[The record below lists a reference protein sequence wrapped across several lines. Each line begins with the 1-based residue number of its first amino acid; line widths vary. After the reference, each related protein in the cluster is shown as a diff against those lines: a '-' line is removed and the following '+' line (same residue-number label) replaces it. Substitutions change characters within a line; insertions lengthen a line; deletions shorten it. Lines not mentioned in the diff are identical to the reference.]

1 MTSTT
6 RAPSADQLTRILN
19 SSGPFSDEAQKDV
32 CKKMVNELTEHEQE
46 IAARTSY
53 AYWVASELK
62 LAGLPSNDVRTR
74 MAMREARRHL
84 VGERSYDKGL
94 AALRECCAFRKERKV
109 DLLRTLFDSSW
120 KYDSDEDAKVAQQYR
135 SYLEEELL
143 KQVMVVRGKDR
154 ESHAVV
160 IKMPRESPETNE
172 EAFIMA
178 QLYIAERA
186 MAATEFLSCGEN
198 EKVVAIFEFG
208 TYSSSNAPPFRVMRS
223 MTTILQRNYP
233 ERLFHL
239 VILDPPFFMRTIYT
253 LIHPFL
259 SADTNEKVILIS
271 NEKAK
276 KEKLGSLISNEQA
289 MPFMIPEGKLS
300 SEIDPGYFLRKVP
313 FFKLYDDDAADGT
326 ED

>member
-1 MTSTT
+1 MYNRLYVPT
-6 RAPSADQLTRILN
+6 
-19 SSGPFSDEAQKDV
+19 V
-32 CKKMVNELTEHEQE
+32 
-46 IAARTSY
+46 
-53 AYWVASELK
+53 
-62 LAGLPSNDVRTR
+62 
-74 MAMREARRHL
+74 L
-84 VGERSYDKGL
+84 VSM
-94 AALRECCAFRKERKV
+94 KERKV

-271 NEKAK
+271 NEVRCFYCCNSTV
-276 KEKLGSLISNEQA
+276 LLY
-289 MPFMIPEGKLS
+289 MYTYLS
-300 SEIDPGYFLRKVP
+300 SKPPNYCWNKRKRR
-313 FFKLYDDDAADGT
+313 KRNSGR
-326 ED
+326 